1 MKRKMHH
8 IYKVGGHCF
17 KVSGSSLCSV
27 LERMTG
33 FAPFEV
39 AEGDGHVPEFFVME
53 GKSGNIPDF
62 CERQYVF
69 AHEGVEGIFGCTS
82 DGYLLRLSPVKEK
95 SLFLWTDNEVNVCYL
110 CGNWSARLVRFALW
124 IGYGIQTAMSDTVA
138 IHSSCIV
145 YRQKAMLFF
154 GESGTGKS
162 THARLWQEHQA
173 GAVLLNDDS
182 PVVRLEQD
190 KIWVYGSPWSGKTPC
205 YRAERYELGGCVRLS
220 QAPFNQIIELG
231 ILQSYAAIHPSS
243 PPEFAYDAGLYEGI
257 SATLGKIVA
266 QTPFYHLACLPDR
279 GAVDLSCRTLFG
291 GGDEADSE

>member
-1 MKRKMHH
+1 MHN

-17 KVSGSSLCSV
+17 KVSGSILCSV
-27 LERMTG
+27 LERMVG

-39 AEGDGHVPEFFVME
+39 AEGDDNVPEFFFME
-53 GKSGNIPDF
+53 GKSGNIPAF

-69 AHEGVEGIFGCTS
+69 AHEGVEGIFGCTAG
-82 DGYLLRLSPVKEK
+82 GYLLRLSPVNEK

-145 YRQKAMLFF
+145 YRQKAVLFL

-162 THARLWQEHQA
+162 THTRLWQEYRA

-182 PVVRLEQD
+182 PVVHVEHTG
-190 KIWVYGSPWSGKTPC
+190 IWVYGSPWSGKTPC
-205 YRAERYELGGCVRLS
+205 YKAERYELAGCVRLS
-220 QAPFNQIIELG
+220 QETSNRMVRLG
-231 ILQSYAAIHPSS
+231 ILRSYAALHPSS
-243 PPEFAYDAGLYEGI
+243 PPEFAYDRRLYEGI
-257 SATLGKIVA
+257 GTTLGKIVS
-266 QTPFYHLACLPDR
+266 QVPFYHLACLPDR
-279 GAVDLSCRTLFG
+279 EAVELSCRTLFAEN
-291 GGDEADSE
+291 DEAVAK